1 MAKEKIKETVKTL
14 KRKEAELK
22 KRKLKKWFSVWA
34 ACAVDNT
41 DCHSQCCRRGFFI
54 VIKTM

>member
-22 KRKLKKWFSVWA
+22 KES
-34 ACAVDNT
+34 
-41 DCHSQCCRRGFFI
+41 
-54 VIKTM
+54 